1 MGAYGSP
8 ELYPN
13 NKPGKE
19 NRITK
24 ALKIIGVT
32 LLSFLAILASIIC
45 FGMGIA
51 EKNIIV
57 SIIGIAIFGATLVGI
72 INFSYKISTNK
83 TQSPKNRNFG
93 IVGIVCAV
101 FFLVAA
107 VSIFSNNQTGDTAPA
122 SDNKVVTETTKAKSE
137 EEISQEEKKAQK
149 LLTHA
154 QQRFDNADLPGMIRK
169 LNEICNNYGGTQTAH
184 SIERFISDNLGS
196 LPQISSIDFVQEY
209 NDNEVRADEQYKNK
223 LVVLYGTIEDI
234 GKDIV
239 DSTYITLSDGQ
250 KYSLKNAQCM
260 FDDEGEIHKVANLQ
274 KGDKVRIVG
283 KCRGESL
290 TIPLLKNC
298 HIVHKNDENGAMTIQ
313 GDKLIKK

>member
-19 NRITK
+19 NRLAK
-24 ALKIIGVT
+24 ALKMIGVT
-32 LLSFLAILASIIC
+32 LLSFVAILASIVC

-51 EKNIIV
+51 EKNIII
-57 SIIGIAIFGATLVGI
+57 SIIGIAIFGVTLIGI
-72 INFSYKISTNK
+72 INFSYKISANK
-83 TQSPKNRNFG
+83 TQSSKNRNFG
-93 IVGIVCAV
+93 IIGIVCAV
-101 FFLVAA
+101 FFLIAV
-107 VSIFSNNQTGDTAPA
+107 VSIFSNNQTGGTVPA
-122 SDNKVVTETTKAKSE
+122 SDDKAVTETTKTKSE

-149 LLTHA
+149 LMNHA

-169 LNEICNNYGGTQTAH
+169 LNEINNNYADTQTAH

-209 NDNEVRADEQYKNK
+209 NNNEVRADEQYKNK
-223 LVVLYGTIEDI
+223 LVVVYGAVEDI

-250 KYSLKNAQCM
+250 KYSLKNVQCM
-260 FDDEGEIHKVANLQ
+260 FSDEGEIHKVADLQ
-274 KGDKVRIVG
+274 KGEKVRVVG

-298 HIVHKNDENGAMTIQ
+298 YIVYKNDENGTMTIQ
-313 GDKLIKK
+313 NDKLIKK